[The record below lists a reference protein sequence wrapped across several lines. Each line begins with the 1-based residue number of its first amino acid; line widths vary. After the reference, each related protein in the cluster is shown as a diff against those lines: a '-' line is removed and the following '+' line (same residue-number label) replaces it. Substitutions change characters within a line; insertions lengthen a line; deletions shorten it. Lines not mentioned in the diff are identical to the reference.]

1 MNNDFKIILNN
12 HVELLNLKINK
23 LENKFK
29 SIEKLLLKNL
39 NKTNE
44 LSKQIKKYDIE
55 NNNLK
60 NLKDKENEDKEIKNE
75 KEAENKEDNSIKDYI
90 QNNNNKLLI
99 TEKFS
104 IEQND
109 INKANT
115 LIDIKDLLKFMVS
128 LQDDMRDRLDIIDL
142 EVNNLRKD
150 FDKNNNINNSVNSN
164 FSNSIDNSNDNF
176 HSIINSSNS
185 YL

>member
-55 NNNLK
+55 NNN
-60 NLKDKENEDKEIKNE
+60 
-75 KEAENKEDNSIKDYI
+75 
-90 QNNNNKLLI
+90 
-99 TEKFS
+99 
-104 IEQND
+104 
-109 INKANT
+109 
-115 LIDIKDLLKFMVS
+115 
-128 LQDDMRDRLDIIDL
+128 
-142 EVNNLRKD
+142 
-150 FDKNNNINNSVNSN
+150 
-164 FSNSIDNSNDNF
+164 
-176 HSIINSSNS
+176 
-185 YL
+185 

>member
-1 MNNDFKIILNN
+1 MNNDLKIILNN

-29 SIEKLLLKNL
+29 SIENLLLKNL

-60 NLKDKENEDKEIKNE
+60 KQKKESEDKEIENK
-75 KEAENKEDNSIKDYI
+75 KEMENKEDISINDYI

-115 LIDIKDLLKFMVS
+115 LIEIKDLLKFMVS

-142 EVNNLRKD
+142 EVSNLRKD
-150 FDKNNNINNSVNSN
+150 IDKNNSVNSN
-164 FSNSIDNSNDNF
+164 FNNNIDNSNDNF
-176 HSIINSSNS
+176 HSIINSSTS
-185 YL
+185 HL

>member
-1 MNNDFKIILNN
+1 MNNDLKSILNN

-29 SIEKLLLKNL
+29 SIENLLLKNL

-60 NLKDKENEDKEIKNE
+60 KQKKESEDKEIENK
-75 KEAENKEDNSIKDYI
+75 KEMENKEDISINDYI

-115 LIDIKDLLKFMVS
+115 LIEIKDLLKFMVS

-142 EVNNLRKD
+142 EVSNLRKD
-150 FDKNNNINNSVNSN
+150 IDKNNSVNSN
-164 FSNSIDNSNDNF
+164 FNNNIDNSNDNF
-176 HSIINSSNS
+176 HSIINSSTS
-185 YL
+185 HL

>member
-1 MNNDFKIILNN
+1 MMNNDLKIILNN

-29 SIEKLLLKNL
+29 SIENLLLKNL

-60 NLKDKENEDKEIKNE
+60 KQKKESEDKEIENK
-75 KEAENKEDNSIKDYI
+75 KEMENKEDISINDYI

-115 LIDIKDLLKFMVS
+115 LIEIKDLLKFMVS

-142 EVNNLRKD
+142 EVSNLRKD
-150 FDKNNNINNSVNSN
+150 IDKNNNINSSVNSN
-164 FSNSIDNSNDNF
+164 FNNNIDNSNDNF
-176 HSIINSSNS
+176 HSIINSSTS
-185 YL
+185 HL

>member
-1 MNNDFKIILNN
+1 MMNNDLKIILNN

-29 SIEKLLLKNL
+29 SIENLLLKNL

-60 NLKDKENEDKEIKNE
+60 KQKKESEDKEIENK
-75 KEAENKEDNSIKDYI
+75 KEMENKEDISINDYI

-115 LIDIKDLLKFMVS
+115 LIEIKDLLKFMVS

-142 EVNNLRKD
+142 EVSNLRKD
-150 FDKNNNINNSVNSN
+150 IDKNNSVNSN
-164 FSNSIDNSNDNF
+164 FNNNIDNSNDNF
-176 HSIINSSNS
+176 HSIINSSTS
-185 YL
+185 HL